1 MLLQHYAYFSLNPV
15 LRDFSDNGEEG
26 VLNALWQK
34 YENAIDKV
42 PVLLSECP
50 KFSCTDFCLDCI
62 SITCFFEVNQHH
74 LCPSIKKSADMSQ
87 FWCINQCTSSY
98 LSTILH
104 KLTSLSEQLD

>member
-1 MLLQHYAYFSLNPV
+1 MVSPRLRLVELNCHYTIWYAYFSLNPV

-50 KFSCTDFCLDCI
+50 KFSCTDSCLDCI
-62 SITCFFEVNQHH
+62 RFNQIAVSLKSTYCITCV
-74 LCPSIKKSADMSQ
+74 LALKKSVDVS
-87 FWCINQCTSSY
+87 
-98 LSTILH
+98 
-104 KLTSLSEQLD
+104 